1 MRYLVLLFSLAS
13 LRASTALAL
22 ALALCLLPSSAVAHS
37 PVPGIAGFYTGIL
50 HPLSTPG
57 QLLGLL
63 SLGLMLGF
71 RWPQWFAW
79 AALSFAV
86 SCLLGIY
93 LGQLGF
99 MPNWSELVL
108 LVLAAL
114 AAALAALYPS
124 GYFVAFVAF
133 SSVCGFLIGVLST
146 PDPGPLNDTII
157 TLAGSF
163 VGANIALI
171 YASGGIG
178 WLQERFIQQWMH
190 VGLRVV
196 AAWIATISVL
206 AALLA
211 LAAEQT

>member
-1 MRYLVLLFSLAS
+1 MRYLVLLSSLAS
-13 LRASTALAL
+13 LRASSAIALAF
-22 ALALCLLPSSAVAHS
+22 AICLLPSSAVAHS
-37 PVPGIAGFYTGIL
+37 PVPGIAGFYTGVL

-57 QLLGLL
+57 QLLSLL

-71 RWPQWFAW
+71 RWPQWFGW
-79 AALSFAV
+79 AALAFAV
-86 SCLLGIY
+86 SCLLGIC

-99 MPNWSELVL
+99 VPNWSELVL

-124 GYFVAFVAF
+124 GYFVAFLVF

-163 VGANIALI
+163 VGANIVLI

-178 WLQERFIQQWMH
+178 SLQERFTQQWMH

-196 AAWIATISVL
+196 AAWIAAISVL
-206 AALLA
+206 AALLT
-211 LAAEQT
+211 LATGQS

>member
-1 MRYLVLLFSLAS
+1 
-13 LRASTALAL
+13 
-22 ALALCLLPSSAVAHS
+22 
-37 PVPGIAGFYTGIL
+37 
-50 HPLSTPG
+50 
-57 QLLGLL
+57 
-63 SLGLMLGF
+63 MLGF

-79 AALSFAV
+79 AALAFAV
-86 SCLLGIY
+86 SCLLGIC

-99 MPNWSELVL
+99 VPNWSELVL

-124 GYFVAFVAF
+124 GYFVAFVVF

-171 YASGGIG
+171 YATGGIG
-178 WLQERFIQQWMH
+178 WLHERFTQQWVH

-196 AAWIATISVL
+196 AAWIAAISVL

-211 LAAEQT
+211 LAPEQS